1 MRGKNVRRQKMP
13 RRYLPI
19 HPVDERGLPVIPESI
34 SLDCNPA
41 KCRYNKPHKDRQ
53 HVMHPANEYRTPIER
68 EYRNLGCF
76 VITMCRCQHEN
87 WDRGIAPPKHV
98 SDDLMRQIIK
108 EYKQGDYQMERQD
121 RLFPVSEYTVP
132 EKRDAR
138 EFVPIDYRAEYEDI
152 NGRLAEASHQ
162 LNLANEV
169 YHEKKLNDFILT
181 SMKIMKKIKSY

>member
-1 MRGKNVRRQKMP
+1 MRGKNVRRPKSP
-13 RRYLPI
+13 RRYLPV

-34 SLDCNPA
+34 NLECNPD
-41 KCRYNKPHKDRQ
+41 KCRYKRPYKDRQ

-98 SDDLMRQIIK
+98 SNELMRTVIR
-108 EYKQGDYQMERQD
+108 EYKQGEYTMERQGQ
-121 RLFPVSEYTVP
+121 LFDKHEYSETPETPELVP
-132 EKRDAR
+132 A
-138 EFVPIDYRAEYEDI
+138 DYRDEYHQLNEQ
-152 NGRLAEASHQ
+152 LADASYQ

-169 YHEKKLNDFILT
+169 YHDAVVARIDFIERLRGRHELQL
-181 SMKIMKKIKSY
+181 